1 MSRNTIKIM
10 LSSKE
15 KKPEFDENGMK
26 TLNISKIE
34 PSDLKTCLQKYKQD
48 KKE

>member
-1 MSRNTIKIM
+1 M

-15 KKPEFDENGMK
+15 KKSDFEMKGMK

-34 PSDLKTCLQKYKQD
+34 PSDLKTCLQKYKQE